1 MFRQVLSKTPL
12 FNEIT
17 NDYFSNIRGEC
28 FQNDASFVSTLRALV
43 APRMGDGDKIGLIF
57 RTLDYSKDQVKRNSL
72 NDLLYAKDIDF
83 RYLNTG
89 IICICNLTRN
99 SEDNAAMIQKVKEN
113 FTKDFPAWMSIDK
126 VEAFFRK
133 TFSVCCFI
141 NPETKNVVLFVDSM
155 DIRKCH
161 YLQCG
166 ILAFLPWYFDPEKG
180 VSEQE
185 MELIKSLR
193 EKTSEKYERCIAE
206 IASKY
211 NFRELRI
218 KKLLTGFETKYEE
231 AEVRRVENTID
242 DLIRKINDYNDAI
255 GDYLR
260 QKADYEI
267 RRAGLQKK
275 IAEGSESSEIM
286 EYFLCNKN
294 LVLENISD
302 TTMTFSTI
310 GYITYYDEEEAE
322 NVIYNHDSYVY
333 RPNGRGCNNIIPAED
348 MEMLMKAIFLDQTLK
363 MRFCSSYSFNLRGN
377 VRANERHD
385 YSSIEFRECTPNT
398 HIDRYHCMG
407 NYERVINE
415 MLMEHNYIGAIEQC
429 MASTVSL
436 NFSDGCVM
444 EEFMRRMY
452 GISDYSVN
460 IRCIELPDGKVVEP
474 KEAIEYLKS
483 QNTQEGEENG

>member
-1 MFRQVLSKTPL
+1 MFRQVLTKTPL
-12 FNEIT
+12 VNEIA
-17 NDYFSNIRGEC
+17 NDYFTNIRGRE
-28 FQNDASFVSTLRALV
+28 FQGDVSFVSTLRALV
-43 APRMGDGDKIGLIF
+43 APRMSDDDNITVWFTSSNYAKNRIE
-57 RTLDYSKDQVKRNSL
+57 SNSVR
-72 NDLLYAKDIDF
+72 DLLDSAGIDLD
-83 RYLNTG
+83 YLNTG
-89 IICICNLTRN
+89 DIYIHNLTRN
-99 SEDNAAMIQKVKEN
+99 SEDNAVMMQKVKEKL
-113 FTKDFPAWMSIDK
+113 TKEFPAWKTIEK
-126 VEAFFRK
+126 VEAFF
-133 TFSVCCFI
+133 
-141 NPETKNVVLFVDSM
+141 M
-155 DIRKCH
+155 DIRKYH
-161 YLQCG
+161 YLQCS
-166 ILAFLPWYFDPEKG
+166 ILAFLPWYFDPKKG

-185 MELIKSLR
+185 MELIKCLR

-231 AEVRRVENTID
+231 AAVRQVESTIE

-294 LVLENISD
+294 LILENISD

-310 GYITYYDEEEAE
+310 GYITYFDEDEAE
-322 NVIYNHDSYVY
+322 NVIYNHNSYVY
-333 RPNGRGCNNIIPAED
+333 RPNGRGCNNIIPSDD

-363 MRFCSSYSFNLRGN
+363 MRFCSSYTFNLRGN
-377 VRANERHD
+377 VRANQGHD
-385 YSSIEFRECTPNT
+385 YSAIEFRDCTPNT

>member
-1 MFRQVLSKTPL
+1 MFRQVLTKTPL
-12 FNEIT
+12 VNEIA
-17 NDYFSNIRGEC
+17 NDYFTNIRGKDY
-28 FQNDASFVSTLRALV
+28 QGDVSFVSTLRALV
-43 APRMGDGDKIGLIF
+43 APRMSDDDSITVWFSCSNHAKDRIESNSVRNLLDSVGTD
-57 RTLDYSKDQVKRNSL
+57 LDYL
-72 NDLLYAKDIDF
+72 HTGDI
-83 RYLNTG
+83 Y
-89 IICICNLTRN
+89 IHNLTRN
-99 SEDNAAMIQKVKEN
+99 SEDNAVMIQKVKEKL
-113 FTKDFPAWMSIDK
+113 TKEFPAWKAIEK
-126 VEAFFRK
+126 VETFFRK
-133 TFSVCCFI
+133 AFSVCCFI
-141 NPETKNVVLFVDSM
+141 NPEKKNVILFVDSM
-155 DIRKCH
+155 DIRKYH

-231 AEVRRVENTID
+231 AEVRQVENTIG
-242 DLIRKINDYNDAI
+242 DLIRKINDYNDII

-275 IAEGSESSEIM
+275 IAEGSEDSEIM
-286 EYFLCNKN
+286 DYFLCNKN
-294 LVLENISD
+294 LVLESISD

-310 GYITYYDEEEAE
+310 GYVTYFDEDEAE
-322 NVIYNHDSYVY
+322 NVIDNPDSYIY
-333 RPNGRGCNNIIPAED
+333 KPNGRGCNNIIPSED
-348 MEMLMKAIFLDQTLK
+348 MEMLMKAIFIDQTLK
-363 MRFCSSYSFNLRGN
+363 MRFCSSYTFNLREN
-377 VRANERHD
+377 VRANRDHD
-385 YSSIEFRECTPNT
+385 YSAIEFRDCTPNT
-398 HIDRYHCMG
+398 HIDRYSCMG